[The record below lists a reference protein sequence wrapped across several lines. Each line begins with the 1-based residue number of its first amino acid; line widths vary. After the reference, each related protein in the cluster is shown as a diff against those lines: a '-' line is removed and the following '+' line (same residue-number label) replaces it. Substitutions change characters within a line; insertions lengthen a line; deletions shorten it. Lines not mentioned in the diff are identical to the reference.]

1 MNGDRALVCSDRLR
15 GPWEE
20 ARPRFP
26 VISSVLKHGKQDPLS
41 RGQGRDGEQQELGR
55 GREISRG
62 LISLQGVTRAGGQK
76 TESTVWVE
84 PSGRGRPVFEG
95 TKVRL

>member
-1 MNGDRALVCSDRLR
+1 MR

-26 VISSVLKHGKQDPLS
+26 VIASVLKHGKQDSLS
-41 RGQGRDGEQQELGR
+41 RGQGRDSEQQELGR
-55 GREISRG
+55 GGEVSRG
-62 LISLQGVTRAGGQK
+62 PISLQGVTRAGGQK
-76 TESTVWVE
+76 TENTMWVE
-84 PSGRGRPVFEG
+84 PCGWGRPMFEG